1 MKAREAYGQPLV
13 IFNEAQQ
20 KKIREDFFSIK
31 NNQLFKEGSYCMTD
45 IEFSKKILKGSNAK
59 RALICKIENI
69 DFSQEPPLFTVKS
82 VFEDKTLPIKL
93 YQSQI
98 KPFLGDPAKIDQK
111 FKEIL
116 DQRESK
122 NSMLEVKILDDG
134 VKKWV
139 N

>member
-1 MKAREAYGQPLV
+1 
-13 IFNEAQQ
+13 
-20 KKIREDFFSIK
+20 
-31 NNQLFKEGSYCMTD
+31 MTD

-139 N
+139 NQS